1 MRSAWKKK
9 NILRVCVGISKIN
22 YQVGERAMLVMQNK
36 VVMIVFLPKTP
47 RIHPSVSVA
56 SMNLVGAVGIKMVFY
71 LMDRG

>member
-1 MRSAWKKK
+1 MLGRRKTFQEYVLAFQRSVTK
-9 NILRVCVGISKIN
+9 L
-22 YQVGERAMLVMQNK
+22 GERAMLVMQNK

-71 LMDRG
+71 LMDKG